1 MRNLIQFISKYSFFF
16 LFLLFEVFAFYLL
29 LRNNHFQQSSFINS
43 TNFISGGLFE
53 KYAELT
59 DYVNLKE
66 INQSLSEENIRLKQN
81 QKAAFQK
88 IYGPNYLIDDTLH
101 QAQYFYTKAKII
113 NNSTNKQNNYL
124 TLNVGSL
131 NGIEKGMGVVGP
143 NGVIGVVKDVSRHYS
158 SVLSVLHSN
167 AKISAKLKDQNYF
180 GSMQWNGKN
189 YRYGL
194 LTDIPNHVK
203 IAKGDTIVTNGFSAT
218 FPAGITMATIEEFE
232 KIEGENF
239 YDIQVKFTQDYKN
252 LVHVYVVKNIFKNEQ
267 LKLESETVEDHG

>member
-43 TNFISGGLFE
+43 TSFISGGLYE

-66 INQSLSEENIRLKQN
+66 VNQSLSEENNRLKQN

-88 IYGPNYLIDDTLH
+88 IYGPNYLINDTLY
-101 QAQYFYTKAKII
+101 QAQYLYTKAKII

-131 NGIEKGMGVVGP
+131 NGIEKGMGVLGP
-143 NGVIGVVKDVSRHYS
+143 NGVVGVVKDVSKHYS

-167 AKISAKLKDQNYF
+167 AKISAKLKSQDYF
-180 GSMQWNGKN
+180 GSMIWDGKD
-189 YRYGL
+189 YQFGL
-194 LTDIPNHVK
+194 LSDIPNHVD
-203 IAKGDTIVTNGFSAT
+203 ITKGDTIVTNGFSAT
-218 FPAGITMATIEEFE
+218 FPAGIAMATIVDFE

-239 YDIQVKFTQDYKN
+239 YDIKVKFTQDYKN

-267 LKLESETVEDHG
+267 LNLEEETKEDHG